1 MATKKLV
8 KKPQKKVIKKK
19 IALSKSPKRIENI
32 DLVKYFRTGEYVPFT
47 DYMYIDGNLLHVYT
61 NYPRIGDTKLAAVK
75 SGKYTIINGDS
86 PIDRIG
92 EFEDVVEE
100 LQKHGDNE
108 ITTSFECLKNA
119 GINVQKMEV
128 LDLTEDFDVSTYYG
142 EEKFD
147 EFESTIPQGATITY
161 YRTNPTKDNDS
172 ITQKRAHR
180 AGSMLVREFN
190 DYYIC
195 GMDGLSYFVTKLPK
209 KVTTVD
215 KAFSILKPNEVH
227 EWEKKN
233 KTQAKR
239 QGEWFFI
246 PTDLRKVKGMRK
258 KALPL
263 WKDGGNKHVADYY
276 AVVDGKHYVKGD
288 VTHVD
293 HKPEYLGYVIH
304 EAIMNTAKGSWSMQG
319 VD

>member
-8 KKPQKKVIKKK
+8 KKPQKKVVKKR
-19 IALSKSPKRIENI
+19 IALKKSPKRIENI
-32 DLVKYFRTGEYVPFT
+32 DLVKYFGTGKIVST
-47 DYMYIDGNLLHVYT
+47 DYVYIEGDLLHVYT
-61 NYPRIGDTKLAAVK
+61 SYPHNGDTELAAIR
-75 SGKYTIINGDS
+75 SGKYTIINGDD
-86 PIDRIG
+86 PGDRIG
-92 EFEDVVEE
+92 DFQDIICE
-100 LQKHGDNE
+100 LQQYGDNQ
-108 ITTSFECLKNA
+108 ITTSFTCLKNA
-119 GINVQKMEV
+119 GINLKKMKV
-128 LDLTEDFDVSTYYG
+128 LDVTEDLDVSVLPNDKG
-142 EEKFD
+142 FD
-147 EFESTIPQGATITY
+147 GFESTVPQGATLTLF
-161 YRTNPTKDNDS
+161 RSFKDEEK
-172 ITQKRAHR
+172 IIKKRYHR
-180 AGSMLVREFN
+180 AGSMLVKEGN
-190 DYYIC
+190 HSYIC
-195 GMDGLSYFVTKLPK
+195 GMDGGSYFVTKLPK
-209 KVTTVD
+209 NVTTVD

>member
-8 KKPQKKVIKKK
+8 KKPQKKVVKKN
-19 IALSKSPKRIENI
+19 IALKKSPKRIENI
-32 DLVKYFRTGEYVPFT
+32 DLVKYFKTGEVSST
-47 DYMYIDGNLLHVYT
+47 DYVYIEDNLLHVYT
-61 NYPRIGDTKLAAVK
+61 DYPNNGDTKLAAVK

-86 PIDRIG
+86 PIDRVG
-92 EFEDVVEE
+92 EFEDVVSN
-100 LQKHGDNE
+100 LQQYGDNE
-108 ITTSFECLKNA
+108 ITTSFTCLKNA

-128 LDLTEDFDVSTYYG
+128 LDVTEDFDVSTYYG
-142 EEKFD
+142 EGDFD
-147 EFESTIPQGATITY
+147 EFESKIPQGATITY
-161 YRTNPTKDNDS
+161 GRSNYKNKNHN
-172 ITQKRAHR
+172 IIQKRAHR
-180 AGSMLVREFN
+180 AGSMLVKEFN

-195 GMDGLSYFVTKLPK
+195 GMDGRSYFVTKLPK

-246 PTDLRKVKGMRK
+246 PTNLEKVKGMRK

-263 WKDGGNKHVADYY
+263 WKNGGNKHVANYY
-276 AVVDGKHYVKGD
+276 AVVNGHHYVKGNIG
-288 VTHVD
+288 HVD
-293 HKPEYLGYVIH
+293 HKTEELGDIIH
-304 EAIMNTAKGSWSMQG
+304 EAIMNTAKGSWSVQG